1 MKFKSLFFVALAIA
15 GISLVS
21 CRTKEKNEAREGTL
35 EEEEWV
41 ALDAFHTVMAD
52 VYHPLK
58 DSGNLQPIKER
69 SEELAAEA
77 DNLADAKL
85 PSKVDTEEV
94 KAMISALQESVHGIN
109 DEVKA
114 GATDDQIRGLLEGAH
129 TLFHHIQ
136 EEWYSGHEEVE
147 DKH

>member
-1 MKFKSLFFVALAIA
+1 MKAKVLSFVMVAVLFVVL
-15 GISLVS
+15 IS
-21 CRTKEKNEAREGTL
+21 CGTAEKKEAKEAESTDD
-35 EEEEWV
+35 EWV

-58 DSGNLQPIKER
+58 DSGNLQPIKAR

-85 PSKVDTEEV
+85 PGKVDTEEV

-114 GATDDQIRGLLEGAH
+114 GAPDEQIKALLEGAH
-129 TLFHHIQ
+129 ALFHHIQ
-136 EEWYSGHEEVE
+136 EEWYGGHEGE
-147 DKH
+147 KH

>member
-1 MKFKSLFFVALAIA
+1 MKIKALFFVVLAMTVVT
-15 GISLVS
+15 LVS
-21 CRTKEKNEAREGTL
+21 CRTKEKSETKEEGK
-35 EEEEWV
+35 EDEEEWL
-41 ALDAFHTVMAD
+41 ALDAFHAVMAD

-58 DSGNLQPIKER
+58 DSGNLQPIKVR

-85 PSKVDTEEV
+85 PSRVDTEEV

-114 GATDDQIRGLLEGAH
+114 GAPDDQISTLLEGAH
-129 TLFHHIQ
+129 ALFHHIQ
-136 EEWYSGHEEVE
+136 EEWYEGHEGE

>member
-1 MKFKSLFFVALAIA
+1 MKAKVLHFFIAALVIVALA
-15 GISLVS
+15 S
-21 CRTKEKNEAREGTL
+21 CGNKEKTEATEA
-35 EEEEWV
+35 ESMDEEWV

-58 DSGNLQPIKER
+58 DSGNLQPIKSR
-69 SEELAAEA
+69 SEELTAEA

-85 PSKVDTEEV
+85 PPKVDTEEV

-114 GATDDQIRGLLEGAH
+114 GAPDEQIKSLLEGAH
-129 TLFHHIQ
+129 ALFHHIQ
-136 EEWYSGHEEVE
+136 EEWYEGHEGE